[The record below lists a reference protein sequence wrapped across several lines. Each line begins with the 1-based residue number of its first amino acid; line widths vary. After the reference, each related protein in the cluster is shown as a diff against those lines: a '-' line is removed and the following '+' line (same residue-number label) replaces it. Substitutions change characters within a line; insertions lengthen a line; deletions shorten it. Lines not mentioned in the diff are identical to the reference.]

1 MGCRSLTSKRIVLLG
16 KTGAGKSSLA
26 NTILGENVF
35 NVCHSPVSEI
45 SLPRLVIKSVN
56 GNNISFIDTRS
67 IFDTGMSE
75 QLLRDEI
82 VRCMTECAPGP
93 HAFLIVLKVEKF
105 TQQEQ
110 DVIKRICQDFS
121 EDAMKYAAVIFTHG
135 DQLPEGTRIEEF
147 ISHNKELSNLVEK
160 CGGRC
165 HVVDNKYW
173 KNNKED
179 DYRSNRFQVA
189 EILRTIDKIS
199 EANNGSCYTNK
210 MLQKIESELQKEEEL
225 IKKSSANMSVE
236 QIAIEAKKGVMNK
249 LLIIFAGTATGVLV
263 GAFLGV
269 AKMVTSTFLNLQE
282 HTDATVSLAAIQKGL
297 EGGRLGYAAAE
308 QSESASEAIQKAAKA
323 VLEHT
328 NYRFFCS
335 SKYLSYL
342 PDMVSNIRGISFL
355 WPLYDPVTQDVICNR
370 SNAIS

>member
-1 MGCRSLTSKRIVLLG
+1 RLWLFRSKPTRH
-16 KTGAGKSSLA
+16 
-26 NTILGENVF
+26 F
-35 NVCHSPVSEI
+35 EI
-45 SLPRLVIKSVN
+45 DFYIPSFTQV
-56 GNNISFIDTRS
+56 FIDTCS

-110 DVIKRICQDFS
+110 DVIKKICQDFS
-121 EDAMKYAAVIFTHG
+121 EDAMKYAAVVFTHG
-135 DQLPEGTRIEEF
+135 DQLAEGTRIEEF
-147 ISHNKELSNLVEK
+147 ISHNKELINLVEK
-160 CGGRC
+160 CGGR
-165 HVVDNKYW
+165 
-173 KNNKED
+173 
-179 DYRSNRFQVA
+179 S

-282 HTDATVSLAAIQKGL
+282 QTDATVSLAAIQTGL

-308 QSESASEAIQKAAKA
+308 QSESASEAFQKAAKA

-328 NYRFFCS
+328 V
-335 SKYLSYL
+335 K
-342 PDMVSNIRGISFL
+342 
-355 WPLYDPVTQDVICNR
+355 
-370 SNAIS
+370 

>member
-1 MGCRSLTSKRIVLLG
+1 
-16 KTGAGKSSLA
+16 
-26 NTILGENVF
+26 
-35 NVCHSPVSEI
+35 
-45 SLPRLVIKSVN
+45 
-56 GNNISFIDTRS
+56 
-67 IFDTGMSE
+67 MSE

-121 EDAMKYAAVIFTHG
+121 EDAMKYAAVVFTHG

-173 KNNKED
+173 KDNKED

-210 MLQKIESELQKEEEL
+210 MLQTIESELQKEEEL

-236 QIAIEAKKGVMNK
+236 ETAIEAKKGVMNK

-282 HTDATVSLAAIQKGL
+282 HKGATVSLAAQKGL
-297 EGGRLGYAAAE
+297 EGGQLGYAAAE

-328 NYRFFCS
+328 V
-335 SKYLSYL
+335 K
-342 PDMVSNIRGISFL
+342 
-355 WPLYDPVTQDVICNR
+355 
-370 SNAIS
+370 

>member
-1 MGCRSLTSKRIVLLG
+1 MDALTSKRIVLLG

-45 SLPRLVIKSVN
+45 SVPRLVIGSVN

-121 EDAMKYAAVIFTHG
+121 EDAMKYAAVVFTHG

-199 EANNGSCYTNK
+199 EANNGSCYTNE
-210 MLQKIESELQKEEEL
+210 MLQTIESELQKEEEL
-225 IKKSSANMSVE
+225 IRQSSANMSVE

-269 AKMVTSTFLNLQE
+269 AKMVTSTFLNLQV

-308 QSESASEAIQKAAKA
+308 QSESASEAFQKAAKA

-328 NYRFFCS
+328 V
-335 SKYLSYL
+335 K
-342 PDMVSNIRGISFL
+342 
-355 WPLYDPVTQDVICNR
+355 
-370 SNAIS
+370 